1 MRHSLLVRLSVLT
14 LAVTVVS
21 VAATA
26 WLATLIV
33 NRGIQQANGQ
43 SQAEVVTVYETLLQ
57 YAATH
62 PDWAGVGPVVD
73 ALSRRTEQQIEL
85 TGASNQRLA
94 FAQSVPETLPPGPAV
109 AVVDPLHVDPSLDPS
124 APASRIDPTAARS
137 LALSS
142 SDLSEVDAVAGK
154 ALQCM
159 EDVVSFGRAVA
170 DPSGRSKVLKTP
182 VPAAEAACG
191 VTPTASSPEIQRPTA
206 SSLYQPTFRCLESYL
221 QNSIAATGDRSW
233 EPSAPGAS
241 AHQRTATQNCVDS
254 VRRELLKSR
263 VAPPAVL
270 YLATLSGQQR
280 ALVFSPHNEL
290 RIAEVVAAVIALAI
304 GATLLAGFR
313 MVRPLRALT
322 AAARGVEE
330 NGFTE
335 VAEVSGNDEIAHL
348 TRAFNHMA
356 RAQAQMEEQRKIA
369 ISDIAHEL
377 RTPLANIRAW
387 LEAARD
393 GLADNDT
400 ALARSLLEEAML
412 LQRTVDDLQLLA
424 MADAGKLRLHLQ
436 DVPLAPLLK
445 QARAALSGPAEAA
458 GVTLNLACPD
468 VVVVVDP
475 DRLRQIVQ
483 NLVSNAI
490 RHSHPAGS
498 VDIMATVESEV
509 FRVDVIDHGTGIAA
523 ADLARIYDRFWRAE
537 KSRSRAAGGSGLGL
551 AIVRQLVEAHGGTVD
566 ARSVPDKETV
576 FSVLLP
582 TRAYPDGRGMRPNVA
597 RTPLPNS

>member
-26 WLATLIV
+26 WLATLIL

-43 SQAEVVTVYETLLQ
+43 SQAEIASVYGTLLQ
-57 YAATH
+57 YGATH
-62 PDWAGVGPVVD
+62 RDWAAVGPVVD
-73 ALSRRTEQQIEL
+73 ALSRRTRQQIEL
-85 TGASNQRLA
+85 ADLSDQRLA
-94 FAQSVPETLPPGPAV
+94 FAQSTPKTLPLGSPV
-109 AVVDPLHVDPSLDPS
+109 AVVDPLHVDPSLYPG
-124 APASRIDPTAARS
+124 APASRIDPAAAGP
-137 LALSS
+137 LALSA
-142 SDLSEVDAVAGK
+142 DDQAKLDYLAGQVLNCVRGK
-154 ALQCM
+154 GGGR
-159 EDVVSFGRAVA
+159 VVVGPFGR
-170 DPSGRSKVLKTP
+170 PEVLSP
-182 VPAAEAACG
+182 VPAVAEACG
-191 VTPTASSPEIQRPTA
+191 AAELATYVLPDQQLAIAELTLATAG
-206 SSLYQPTFRCLESYL
+206 CLK
-221 QNSIAATGDRSW
+221 
-233 EPSAPGAS
+233 
-241 AHQRTATQNCVDS
+241 AHQLDSITIAGNLSWAPSGPETSAQLTATQNCLDNG
-254 VRRELLKSR
+254 RREQLMSW

-270 YLATLSGQQR
+270 YLATSSEQQR

-290 RIAEVVAAVIALAI
+290 RIAEVVAAIIALAI
-304 GATLLAGFR
+304 GATLVAGFR
-313 MVRPLRALT
+313 LVRPLRALT
-322 AAARGVEE
+322 AAARGVEA

-356 RAQAQMEEQRKIA
+356 RAQTQMEDQRKIA

-393 GLADNDT
+393 GLADNDS
-400 ALARSLLEEAML
+400 ALALSLLEEAML

-424 MADAGKLRLHLQ
+424 LADAGQLKLHLE
-436 DVPLAPLLK
+436 DVSLAPLLQ

-458 GVTLNLACPD
+458 GVTLSLACPD
-468 VVVVVDP
+468 TVVVVDP

-498 VDIMATVESEV
+498 VDIQATTKDECL
-509 FRVDVIDHGTGIAA
+509 RVDVIDHGTGIAA
-523 ADLARIYDRFWRAE
+523 TDLPQIYDRFWRAE

-551 AIVRQLVEAHGGTVD
+551 AIVRQLVEAHGGTVS
-566 ARSVPDKETV
+566 ARSIPDKETV
-576 FSVLLP
+576 FSVLIP
-582 TRAYPDGRGMRPNVA
+582 TPIHPPGQDPVG
-597 RTPLPNS
+597 